1 MFTALLTGPFIIIS
15 MRVIGER
22 YTMIIAG
29 IMCSVGLVAAALVTE
44 TWMLVISLT
53 VVG

>member
-1 MFTALLTGPFIIIS
+1 MFSPTLTGPFIITS
-15 MRVIGER
+15 LRVIGER

-29 IMCSVGLVAAALVTE
+29 IMCSVGLVAAAFATE